1 MKKYIAAA
9 GALVLAL
16 AMSGLPAAAFAES
29 DQGDN
34 DGAQA
39 QLTQE
44 SAREQQKQ
52 RIEVSREQQKDLLEQ
67 EKDAIE
73 ALSSSQDDDE
83 LEFELEDDEDV
94 AFSLDDLKQKIEE
107 RKLEL
112 EDEEAS
118 TTPKFKNAMKN
129 ANEVRLAVHALLA
142 SKDLLGGI
150 GQQVSEIA
158 KQMNDS
164 VATTTNAEAQIES
177 RGFFA
182 KIFFGGAKK
191 TAEVISKEVERNQ
204 KSIEKLKELLDRAAL
219 SADFQTALKAQIT
232 ALEEAQARF
241 QIITEKEQSRWGFF
255 SWRF

>member
-1 MKKYIAAA
+1 MKKYIAVT
-9 GALVLAL
+9 GALAL

-29 DQGDN
+29 DGGETSAQTQMRVQGP
-34 DGAQA
+34 
-39 QLTQE
+39 QE
-44 SAREQQKQ
+44 NRPEVKGSNEQKSEDQEIQKPQEERE
-52 RIEVSREQQKDLLEQ
+52 IDL
-67 EKDAIE
+67 
-73 ALSSSQDDDE
+73 
-83 LEFELEDDEDV
+83 ELEDDEDV
-94 AFSLDDLKQKIEE
+94 AFSLDDLKQKIEN
-107 RKLEL
+107 RKQEL

-182 KIFFGGAKK
+182 KIFFGGDKK

>member
-1 MKKYIAAA
+1 MKKYMYAA
-9 GALVLAL
+9 GMFAFAL
-16 AMSGLPAAAFAES
+16 AMGGLPAAVLAES

-34 DGAQA
+34 DGARA
-39 QLTQE
+39 QLVQE

-73 ALSSSQDDDE
+73 ALISSQDDDE
-83 LEFELEDDEDV
+83 FEFELEDDEDF
-94 AFSLDDLKQKIEE
+94 AFSLDDLKQKIEDR
-107 RKLEL
+107 RKEL
-112 EDEEAS
+112 ENEEAS
-118 TTPKFKNAMKN
+118 TTLKFKNAMKN

-158 KQMNDS
+158 KQMNGS
-164 VATTTNAEAQIES
+164 VATTTSAEAQIES
-177 RGFFA
+177 RGFLT
-182 KIFFGGAKK
+182 KLLFGGDKEAAK
-191 TAEVISKEVERNQ
+191 VIDKEVERNQ
-204 KSIEKLKELLDRAAL
+204 ESITKLTELLDQANL
-219 SADFQTALKAQIT
+219 STGIQTALKAQIT

-241 QIITEKEQSRWGFF
+241 RALAEKEQSRWGLF